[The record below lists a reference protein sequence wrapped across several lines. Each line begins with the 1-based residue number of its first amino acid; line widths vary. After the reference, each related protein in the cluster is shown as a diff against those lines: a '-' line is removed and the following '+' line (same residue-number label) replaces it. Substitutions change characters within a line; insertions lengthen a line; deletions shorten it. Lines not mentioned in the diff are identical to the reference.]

1 MSKTA
6 QQAATQIRRNIG
18 DTVETY
24 RWPDSELLEYI
35 NSAVEKICAM
45 RPDARMNADGDE
57 STISAISSMSGTI
70 PIRDDFFEAICAYGS
85 MKAFE
90 SESDEK
96 SDASR
101 FTMYQNKFKEQVF
114 SV

>member
-1 MSKTA
+1 MSRTA

-18 DTVETY
+18 DTVATY

-35 NSAVEKICAM
+35 NSAVEKICDM
-45 RPDARMNADGDE
+45 RPDARMDTNGDE
-57 STISAISSMSGTI
+57 AVISTISSMSGTI
-70 PIRDDFFEAICAYGS
+70 PIRDIFFEAICAYGS

-90 SESDEK
+90 AESDEK
-96 SDASR
+96 ADASR